1 MIREDSSAKKLK
13 SSRGG
18 RSSRFTNLSK
28 TREFPGFPQRQ
39 NDTVIK
45 EKKKTLSG
53 LH

>member
-13 SSRGG
+13 SSGG
-18 RSSRFTNLSK
+18 GGSSCFTNLSK

-39 NDTVIK
+39 NDAVIK